1 MVTAE
6 ELFSSRDQYTTGC
19 GTTGFIMHTSEQT
32 RTPTILGRAC
42 STHISSRG
50 YKSLAN
56 IRNPWKTPLTCRI
69 LKKIQLLCFRKGKI
83 ITKGNKIRLM
93 LSDTFALIRCSAFG
107 LCIAISYEALQ
118 CALQSET
125 WMLTFR
131 LSGKTNHQSPR
142 WRFKYIYTSTRLSS
156 VKT

>member
-1 MVTAE
+1 
-6 ELFSSRDQYTTGC
+6 
-19 GTTGFIMHTSEQT
+19 MHTSEQT

-83 ITKGNKIRLM
+83 ITKDNKIRLM
-93 LSDTFALIRCSAFG
+93 LSDTFALIRCSAFQDFV
-107 LCIAISYEALQ
+107 LQYHTRPCKVLFNLRHECLRFVCPVKRITSHHDEDSNTFTLQLDFQVWRPKIATIVHEMDSNGFR
-118 CALQSET
+118 
-125 WMLTFR
+125 FR
-131 LSGKTNHQSPR
+131 LSG
-142 WRFKYIYTSTRLSS
+142 
-156 VKT
+156 